1 MTSRKKLLKEARIL
15 FKTSLTDNFVDEN
28 KVKKILKVVSL
39 KKSPRLLKI
48 LKKYKR
54 LIEQKTAQEELVIE
68 TETGLKQT
76 TLTKK
81 LMAKTKA
88 RRIIYKI
95 NPKMIFGAKVS
106 HGDWIWDATL
116 DAKLAQLTNEVRS

>member
-48 LKKYKR
+48 LKNYKR

-88 RRIIYKI
+88 IRIIYKI

>member
-1 MTSRKKLLKEARIL
+1 MTSRKKIIKEAKTL
-15 FKTSLTDNFVDEN
+15 FKTSLKNNSVDEN
-28 KVKKILKVVSL
+28 KVKKILKVIASQKRAESL
-39 KKSPRLLKI
+39 KLLKI
-48 LKKYKR
+48 YKR

-88 RRIIYKI
+88 RRIIYKV
-95 NPKMIFGAKVS
+95 NPKMIFGAKVT

-116 DAKLAQLTNEVRS
+116 DAKLAHLTNEVRS